1 MLSPSKKSSA
11 TYNRRIAPRIPSCR
25 PCLIWKK
32 ETPDDK
38 KKGVIMNLNRY
49 GLRVRTFENFEV
61 GQEIFIQMMKDEEY
75 KVPLGIPIQNTIV
88 YSTITPQGFIDY
100 GLKRILEDIRKAEKW
115 EQVEIRRPS
124 SVSRTSPRMY
134 TLEIKEE
141 KNRQ

>member
-1 MLSPSKKSSA
+1 
-11 TYNRRIAPRIPSCR
+11 
-25 PCLIWKK
+25 
-32 ETPDDK
+32 
-38 KKGVIMNLNRY
+38 MNLNRY